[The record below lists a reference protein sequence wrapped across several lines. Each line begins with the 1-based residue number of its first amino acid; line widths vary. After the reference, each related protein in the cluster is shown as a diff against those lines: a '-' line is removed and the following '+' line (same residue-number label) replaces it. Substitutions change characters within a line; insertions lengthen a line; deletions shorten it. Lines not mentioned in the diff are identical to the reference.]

1 MLLCQH
7 ELLGE
12 INMNKFTF
20 TSLKFTLF
28 TVFLMLVGALLL
40 VLFLGP
46 CYRDTPT
53 EDDTPDIPAVVYLSD
68 TDTSA
73 SDLSGSD
80 ISLSDIALEE

>member
-1 MLLCQH
+1 
-7 ELLGE
+7 
-12 INMNKFTF
+12 MNKFSF
-20 TSLKFTLF
+20 TSLKFVLF
-28 TVFLMLVGALLL
+28 AIFLLLVGVLLL

-46 CYRDTPT
+46 CYRDTAS
-53 EDDTPDIPAVVYLSD
+53 ENDTPDIPAVVYLSD

>member
-1 MLLCQH
+1 
-7 ELLGE
+7 
-12 INMNKFTF
+12 MNKFTF
-20 TSLKFTLF
+20 TSLKFVLF
-28 TVFLMLVGALLL
+28 SIFLLLVGALLL

-46 CYRDTPT
+46 CYRGSANSDN
-53 EDDTPDIPAVVYLSD
+53 TPDIPAVVYLSD